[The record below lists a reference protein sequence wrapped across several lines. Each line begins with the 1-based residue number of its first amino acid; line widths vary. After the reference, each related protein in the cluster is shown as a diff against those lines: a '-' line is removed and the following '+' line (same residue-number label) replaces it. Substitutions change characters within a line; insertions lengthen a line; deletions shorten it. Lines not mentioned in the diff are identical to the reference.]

1 MYLFVHLRCYMIN
14 LYEYNIYKSYFYL
27 YSSNYFKYLIKNM
40 NFNIFKYFK
49 MDINKWHEI
58 RFIFNGYKTLG
69 I

>member
-1 MYLFVHLRCYMIN
+1 
-14 LYEYNIYKSYFYL
+14 
-27 YSSNYFKYLIKNM
+27 M
-40 NFNIFKYFK
+40 NFNVFKYFK

>member
-1 MYLFVHLRCYMIN
+1 MIN
-14 LYEYNIYKSYFYL
+14 LYEYNIWQKVTFIYIVL
-27 YSSNYFKYLIKNM
+27 NVFKYLIKYVI
-40 NFNIFKYFK
+40 FNIFKYFK